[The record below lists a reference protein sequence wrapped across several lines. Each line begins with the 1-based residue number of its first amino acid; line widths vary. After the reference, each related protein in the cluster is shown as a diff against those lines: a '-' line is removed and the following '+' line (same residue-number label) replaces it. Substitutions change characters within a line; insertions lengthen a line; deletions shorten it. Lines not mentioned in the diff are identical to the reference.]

1 MASMFSDEL
10 NYLIFR
16 YLSEN
21 GFVHT
26 AFAFSCES
34 GVATSDIDY
43 NNVPNGSLITI
54 VQKGILYAHAEV
66 QEFLADKGKSKDE
79 IEGVKLSLIESVTPK
94 NSGIDIN
101 QLKQDNNSN
110 STHQPNG
117 GINENTSNAINSMMN
132 GLNDY
137 KNMQLPSTSGVL
149 DDSVSMDT
157 SNDLDKIKNKER
169 IDRVNKLNVSGIKT
183 KKEIDNR
190 TTQNNRERLSPVN
203 KFHISSLTKGDS
215 TPVNNEKDH
224 KDMNIENAI
233 INMSNGINASLH
245 SIVTSTNGQLNSLN
259 NTMIHNK
266 FLSQNIPNY
275 TTLKSPASI
284 SAPNPTYTSLSNIS
298 NGCVNIA

>member
-1 MASMFSDEL
+1 MASVFSDEL

-79 IEGVKLSLIESVTPK
+79 IEGVKLSLIESVIPK
-94 NSGIDIN
+94 NSVVDIN

-117 GINENTSNAINSMMN
+117 GIDESTSNAMNSMMN

-137 KNMQLPSTSGVL
+137 KNMQLPTTSGNL
-149 DDSVSMDT
+149 EDSVAMDT
-157 SNDLDKIKNKER
+157 TNDSEKIKNKDRTER
-169 IDRVNKLNVSGIKT
+169 LNKLGLSGGRPKR
-183 KKEIDNR
+183 EIENR
-190 TTQNNRERLSPVN
+190 ISQGNRDRSSPIN
-203 KFHISSLTKGDS
+203 KFNISSLTMGDS
-215 TPVNNEKDH
+215 TSSTTEKDR
-224 KDMNIENAI
+224 KDANTENTL
-233 INMSNGINASLH
+233 INMPNGITTSIHSLM
-245 SIVTSTNGQLNSLN
+245 SPSNGQLNPIN
-259 NTMIHNK
+259 NAIIHNR
-266 FLSQNIPNY
+266 FINQNMPNY
-275 TTLKSPASI
+275 TNLKSPASI
-284 SAPNPTYTSLSNIS
+284 SAPNPSYSSLSNIS

>member
-1 MASMFSDEL
+1 MASVFSDEL

-94 NSGIDIN
+94 NSGVDIN

-117 GINENTSNAINSMMN
+117 GIDENTSNAINSMMN

-149 DDSVSMDT
+149 DDSISMDT
-157 SNDLDKIKNKER
+157 SNDSDKTKNK
-169 IDRVNKLNVSGIKT
+169 DKMNKLNISGIRV
-183 KKEIDNR
+183 KKDIDNR
-190 TTQNNRERLSPVN
+190 PQQGNRDRLSPIN

-215 TPVNNEKDH
+215 TPANTEKDR
-224 KDMNIENAI
+224 KDTNIENTI
-233 INMSNGINASLH
+233 INMSNGINNTSLH
-245 SIVTSTNGQLNSLN
+245 SIVSSTNGQLNSLN
-259 NTMIHNK
+259 NTMFQNK
-266 FLSQNIPNY
+266 FLNQNLPNY